1 MDIHLRSHVKK
12 EITPPFKVLS
22 IKAIKIVWSF
32 LKVGEYNLASDRPP
46 KPNIVS
52 LFIKNTFTASIGTKK
67 SSSSHVLLIK
77 CACKC
82 EHP

>member
-46 KPNIVS
+46 KANIVS
-52 LFIKNTFTASIGTKK
+52 LFIKRNLSQNAKTQ
-67 SSSSHVLLIK
+67 
-77 CACKC
+77 
-82 EHP
+82 EHLYCFHRN

>member
-22 IKAIKIVWSF
+22 IKAIKIVGSF

-52 LFIKNTFTASIGTKK
+52 LFIKRNLSQNAKTQ
-67 SSSSHVLLIK
+67 
-77 CACKC
+77 
-82 EHP
+82 EHLYCFHRN